1 MKRVMIVD
9 DEFLVRVGIKSMLD
23 WEKAG
28 YTIVAEASDGR
39 EAIEKVGRFK
49 PHIILTDLMMEPV
62 GGLDLIR
69 YCAANYPDAKIVALS
84 NYNDFENVKTAMKL
98 GACDFLFKLTTDPEG
113 LLGVLDGVSREIDER
128 ALLGAGAGDLLSRNA
143 SAIQQRLIGMM
154 IASSYGSEDELL
166 EELKLVDV
174 KCDFRKP
181 YSALFMAVANYRLF
195 ERGGDA
201 SGHKVL
207 AVSLENIIGELA
219 NWGRPAHTFRLE
231 NGQYLAIAN
240 ADPAEPRGRFEAAME
255 AEFAR
260 IAEYVGRY
268 FGLRISGALS
278 GQAEGAAAVPAAL
291 AECRAAMNR
300 AFFQNGAAALLRS
313 AAAPGIAISRNA
325 TSLPAPDLAALRLAL
340 ENAQFEEAASL
351 AASSIER
358 WRGFADVEPYAVRE
372 KIHELYG
379 AVKADGLACGIELD
393 RLADA
398 NGLPLCR
405 AIFEYDLLDDIRE
418 SFAQIMA
425 RYGSERAKLGGRKVK
440 REIARILAYVQANL
454 SRELS
459 VSEAAGI
466 AAMSES
472 YFSHLFKSEMGVCFV
487 DYVNKA
493 RVERAKELLAGTDQ
507 RVNEIA
513 ASVGIA
519 NSNYFSILFRK
530 LTGMAPLEYRNSRAA
545 G

>member
-28 YTIVAEASDGR
+28 YMIVGEASDGR
-39 EAIEKVGRFK
+39 DAIEKVGRYK
-49 PHIILTDLMMEPV
+49 PQIILTDLMMEPV
-62 GGLDLIR
+62 GGLDLIKH
-69 YCAANYPDAKIVALS
+69 CSANVPDVKIVALS

-98 GACDFLFKLTTDPEG
+98 GASDFLFKLTTNPEG
-113 LLGVLDGVSREIDER
+113 LLGVLNSVSREIDER
-128 ALLGAGAGDLLSRNA
+128 AQLGAGAEDLLNRNA
-143 SAIQQRLIGMM
+143 SAIQQRLIGTM
-154 IASSYGSEDELL
+154 IASSYGSEEELL
-166 EELKLVDV
+166 EELKLVEV

-181 YSALFMAVANYRLF
+181 YRALLMTVANYRLF

-219 NWGRPAHTFRLE
+219 GWGHPAHTFRLE
-231 NGQYLAIAN
+231 NGQYLTIVN
-240 ADPAEPRGRFEAAME
+240 ADPAEPNGPFEARME

-268 FGLRISGALS
+268 FGLKISGALS
-278 GQAEGAAAVPAAL
+278 GRKEGVAAVPAAL
-291 AECRAAMNR
+291 ADCRAAMKR
-300 AFFQNGAAALLRS
+300 AFFLKGGAELLR
-313 AAAPGIAISRNA
+313 AAEPAEQAISHNA
-325 TSLPAPDLAALRLAL
+325 AGLPAPDLAALRVAL
-340 ENAQFEEAASL
+340 ENAQFDAAAS
-351 AASSIER
+351 AIASAIEG
-358 WRGFADVEPYAVRE
+358 WFGFAAVEPYAVRE

-379 AVKADGLACGIELD
+379 AVKADGIASGVDLD
-393 RLADA
+393 RLVDG

-405 AIFEYDLLDDIRE
+405 AIFEYDLLIDIEE
-418 SFAQIMA
+418 SFAQVMA
-425 RYGSERAKLGGRKVK
+425 QYASERAKLGGRKVK
-440 REIARILAYVQANL
+440 REIAKILAHVQANL
-454 SRELS
+454 SGELS
-459 VSEAAGI
+459 IGEAAGL

-487 DYVNKA
+487 DYVNRARIEKA
-493 RVERAKELLAGTDQ
+493 KDLLSATDQ

-513 ASVGIA
+513 SAVGIP

-545 G
+545 D

>member
-28 YTIVAEASDGR
+28 YTIVGEASDGR
-39 EAIEKVGRFK
+39 DAIEKVGRIK
-49 PHIILTDLMMEPV
+49 PNIILTDLMMEPV
-62 GGLDLIR
+62 SGLDLIR
-69 YCAANYPDAKIVALS
+69 HCSANVPGVKIVVLS
-84 NYNDFENVKTAMKL
+84 NYNDFDNVKTAMKL
-98 GACDFLFKLTTDPEG
+98 GASDFLFKLTTNPEG
-113 LLGVLDGVSREIDER
+113 LLRVLDGVSREIDER
-128 ALLGAGAGDLLSRNA
+128 AQLGADAGDLLNRNA

-154 IASSYGSEDELL
+154 IASSYGSEEELL
-166 EELKLVDV
+166 EELKLVEV
-174 KCDFRKP
+174 KCDFRRP
-181 YSALFMAVANYRLF
+181 YSALLMAVADYRLF

-231 NGQYLAIAN
+231 NGQYLAVVN
-240 ADPAEPRGRFEAAME
+240 ADPAEPRARFEAAME

-268 FGLRISGALS
+268 FGLKVSGALS
-278 GQAEGAAAVPAAL
+278 GQKEGFAAVPAAL
-291 AECRAAMNR
+291 AECRAAMKR
-300 AFFQNGAAALLRS
+300 AFFLNGGATLLR
-313 AAAPGIAISRNA
+313 AAAPREPAESRNA
-325 TSLPAPDLAALRLAL
+325 AELPAPDLAALRLAL
-340 ENAQFEEAASL
+340 ENAQFDAA
-351 AASSIER
+351 AAAVASSIGR
-358 WRGFADVEPYAVRE
+358 WFGLADIEPYAVRE

-379 AVKADGLACGIELD
+379 VVKADGHACGVELD
-393 RLADA
+393 RFADG

-405 AIFEYDLLDDIRE
+405 AIFEYDLLADIQE
-418 SFAQIMA
+418 SFARAMA
-425 RYGSERAKLGGRKVK
+425 QYAAERAKLGGRKVK
-440 REIARILAYVQANL
+440 REIAKILAHVQANL
-454 SRELS
+454 GRELS
-459 VSEAAGI
+459 VGEAAGL

-487 DYVNKA
+487 DYVNRARIEKA
-493 RVERAKELLAGTDQ
+493 KDLLATTDQ

-513 ASVGIA
+513 SSVGIS

-545 G
+545 E

>member
-98 GACDFLFKLTTDPEG
+98 GASDFLFKLTTDPEG

-181 YSALFMAVANYRLF
+181 YSALLMAVANYRLF

-219 NWGRPAHTFRLE
+219 NWGRPGHTFRLE

-300 AFFQNGAAALLRS
+300 AFFQKGGAALLRA
-313 AAAPGIAISRNA
+313 AAAPGIVISRNA

-425 RYGSERAKLGGRKVK
+425 RYGAERAKLGGRKVK
-440 REIARILAYVQANL
+440 REIAKILAHVQANL